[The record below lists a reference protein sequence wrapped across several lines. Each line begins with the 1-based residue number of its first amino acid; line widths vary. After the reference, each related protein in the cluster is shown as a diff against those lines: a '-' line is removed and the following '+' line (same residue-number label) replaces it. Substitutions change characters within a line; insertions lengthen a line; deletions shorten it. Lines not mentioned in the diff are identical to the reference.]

1 MNKLLPS
8 RIPQVPQGNANT
20 GVCKSSIKRKGEMA
34 LGEHTQLPRE
44 GSDARTQAQGAQ
56 LFQTH
61 KGVKNPDFSHISHL
75 HAHGGTLYHHVGR
88 ALGSRGRAGTVA
100 CCILPPLGAFLA
112 AEVKPVP
119 HRPTSCGSVPQS
131 RLVFGR
137 RWLGGQQPVR
147 GGAAQGGLK
156 VNGLVEEPVA
166 EENHQ
171 GEETEL
177 EVAERERSR

>member
-1 MNKLLPS
+1 M
-8 RIPQVPQGNANT
+8 
-20 GVCKSSIKRKGEMA
+20 
-34 LGEHTQLPRE
+34 
-44 GSDARTQAQGAQ
+44 
-56 LFQTH
+56 
-61 KGVKNPDFSHISHL
+61 
-75 HAHGGTLYHHVGR
+75 GR

-100 CCILPPLGAFLA
+100 GCILPSLGAFPA

-119 HRPTSCGSVPQS
+119 RHPTGCGSVPQS

-177 EVAERERSR
+177 EVAEREQSQ